1 MLLQMHDLA
10 FAYPGCPLWAHWSH
24 AWGPGVALVRGGD
37 GAGKTTLLRLLA
49 GQLAP
54 TQGRLLLQ
62 GVDAAAQPEAYRRQ
76 VFWIDPRLHG
86 LPAYDGQ
93 TPAQWLQSLPAHYP
107 QWSDA
112 ALQAHVQGWS
122 LAQHLDKPFH
132 ALSSGTQ
139 RKIFMAAA
147 LASGAPLTL
156 IDEPIAALEGEQ
168 KDITEAL
175 ADGSLYGS
183 DNTRAVALAERNAQ
197 IDDELMAALERWE
210 ELGKPA

>member
-76 VFWIDPRLHG
+76 VFWIDPRLPG
-86 LPAYDGQ
+86 LPAHDGQ

-156 IDEPIAALEGEQ
+156 IDEPVAGLD
-168 KDITEAL
+168 KPSVNYL
-175 ADGSLYGS
+175 ADAL
-183 DNTRAVALAERNAQ
+183 NAVAHA
-197 IDDELMAALERWE
+197 
-210 ELGKPA
+210 PARLVLVAHYESLPGVPWDAVADVPQ

>member
-1 MLLQMHDLA
+1 
-10 FAYPGCPLWAHWSH
+10 
-24 AWGPGVALVRGGD
+24 VALVRGGD

-76 VFWIDPRLHG
+76 VFWIDPRLPG
-86 LPAYDGQ
+86 LPAHDGQ

-156 IDEPIAALEGEQ
+156 IDEPIAALDKPSIQ
-168 KDITEAL
+168 YLQQAL
-175 ADGSLYGS
+175 AQCAGAPARLVLVAHYESLPGVPWDAWWICRS
-183 DNTRAVALAERNAQ
+183 EPVENG
-197 IDDELMAALERWE
+197 
-210 ELGKPA
+210 LG

>member
-62 GVDAAAQPEAYRRQ
+62 GVDAAVQPEAYRRQ
-76 VFWIDPRLHG
+76 VFWIDPRLPG
-86 LPAYDGQ
+86 LPAHDGQ
-93 TPAQWLQSLPAHYP
+93 TPAQWLQGLLAYWP

-156 IDEPIAALEGEQ
+156 IDEPVAGLDKPSVNYLADALNALAQ
-168 KDITEAL
+168 APQRIVLVAHYEAL
-175 ADGSLYGS
+175 PG
-183 DNTRAVALAERNAQ
+183 V
-197 IDDELMAALERWE
+197 RWQSMVD
-210 ELGKPA
+210 LPD

>member
-76 VFWIDPRLHG
+76 VFWIDPRLPG
-86 LPAYDGQ
+86 LPAHDGQ

-156 IDEPIAALEGEQ
+156 IDEPVAGLDKPSVNYLADALNAVAHAPQ
-168 KDITEAL
+168 RIVLVAHYEAL
-175 ADGSLYGS
+175 PG
-183 DNTRAVALAERNAQ
+183 V
-197 IDDELMAALERWE
+197 RWRSVVD
-210 ELGKPA
+210 LPD